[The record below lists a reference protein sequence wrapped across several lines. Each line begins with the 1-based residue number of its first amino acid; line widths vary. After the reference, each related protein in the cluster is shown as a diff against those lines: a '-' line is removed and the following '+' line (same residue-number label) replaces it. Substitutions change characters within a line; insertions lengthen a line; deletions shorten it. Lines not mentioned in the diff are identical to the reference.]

1 MEQLPASLRYFTS
14 QLQNFT
20 RNTVKLNTLNTQ
32 SLASNGTTQLRVAL
46 PVNAVANMK
55 SLSMYC
61 DMECKGQERSET
73 AGSGGA
79 AVIALIP
86 RNGPIAVMERVT
98 VSAGG
103 IALDNGPT
111 PYHVIYQMRQNLLSG
126 SQKQMSD
133 DRVLQN
139 STLQERKAGGAA
151 GANTGDGSTAGD
163 QNSTKSCVVNNFAG
177 FTECHPEYLDLSL
190 LPQIF
195 VTIQVGP
202 ASLIPCQQGADKDG
216 QGLLSL
222 GAQLT
227 NTSKAQNVQYA
238 LNNIHFTLDVCQI
251 GSGMYSALTERVLAE
266 RGSIDIPYPQFQ
278 VFRQDGGTNI
288 RSSVSCMSLDRVTGF
303 IRKTGGDDS
312 INVGGPPIKAED
324 SCTWAYGNRSDN
336 FVSDNVVD
344 YQLTINNSPIPTYR
358 PNVLEAFNYVVCADD
373 RTYSRSRG
381 GGVSSQ
387 EMWKKNCWCA
397 HHRLC
402 FDNEVSRISGTNVS
416 SVNAQISFDP
426 NFGTANPT
434 DIQVCLMTEQTS
446 ILRCGAGRSCAVV
459 A

>member
-20 RNTVKLNTLNTQ
+20 RNTVKLNTLNTRE
-32 SLASNGTTQLRVAL
+32 LASDGATQLRVAL
-46 PVNAVANMK
+46 PVNAVASMK

-61 DMECKGQERSET
+61 KMKCIGLA
-73 AGSGGA
+73 AGTTGGEA
-79 AVIALIP
+79 DASVTALIP

-103 IALDNGPT
+103 IALDNGVT
-111 PYHVIYQMRQNLLSG
+111 PYHVVYQMRQNLLSG
-126 SQKQMSD
+126 MQKVMSD
-133 DRVLQN
+133 DRVLQQ
-139 STLQERKAGGAA
+139 STLQSFTGSHGAPVA
-151 GANTGDGSTAGD
+151 DQTPQNTE
-163 QNSTKSCVVNNFAG
+163 KECIVNNFAG

-195 VTIQVGP
+195 VTIQVGQ
-202 ASLIPCQQGADKDG
+202 ANLIPCQQTADKDG
-216 QGLLSL
+216 LHLKPL
-222 GAQLT
+222 GEPLT
-227 NTSKAQNVQYA
+227 RTGGAAGVKYE
-238 LNNIHFTLDVCQI
+238 LNDIHFTLDVCQI

-278 VFRQDGGTNI
+278 VFRQDGPTI

-303 IRKTGGDDS
+303 CRVTKTGEADN
-312 INVGGPPIKAED
+312 INVGGPPIKV
-324 SCTWAYGNRSDN
+324 SNSTTFSYQNRSDN
-336 FVSDNVVD
+336 FVSTGLVD

-358 PNVLEAFNYVVCADD
+358 PNALQAFNYVVCADD

-387 EMWKKNCWCA
+387 SMWLNNCWCA

-402 FDNEVSRISGTNVS
+402 FDNELSRISGTNIS
-416 SVNAQISFDP
+416 SVNAQISFEP
-426 NFGTANPT
+426 NFGSGTGPG
-434 DIQVCLMTEQTS
+434 QVLLMTEQTS